1 MHEPTVLHMIDG
13 EDNMSQS
20 EHNFAEVGGV
30 GTRGTR

>member
-20 EHNFAEVGGV
+20 EHNLAEAGGV
-30 GTRGTR
+30 DTGGVR